1 MQSPKPQVTTT
12 TNSPPAYLEP
22 KLTDV
27 ANKSQAAYEEFK
39 SKGYN
44 MPYAGDRTAG
54 TNEYDTIA
62 NNALLATAG
71 EASGQGTNI
80 NNLGDSVYNKVNS
93 GYYGAP
99 TEKYN
104 LAPTNNLTDNINA
117 QLAPVYRNFS
127 EKLLPQLKSSAI
139 ENGAYGG
146 TKYMQTGEQLGR
158 DTQEQAGNI
167 AAMATYK
174 DFYDRANLE
183 QTDLAQRRQLDSA
196 NKQTE
201 LAASNMVPSLY
212 SAGNSNNT
220 NVANIYGSLAD
231 TTRNFEQSDIDAQ
244 IAYYNELV
252 NSPFAGLGTYE
263 GLLQGSALPG
273 NGVQTSVMTPGRAG
287 GLNPWASAGLQG
299 AMALGTGGMSAG
311 TMGNALGLGAY
322 PMSSFNAGAAMNGLP
337 WSDAR
342 LKNNIRL
349 VGKLNNLNL
358 YTWNYIWDAS
368 RSYLGVIAQ
377 EVMHIPN
384 AVVKQGEYLA
394 VNYSVLGFTMKEI

>member
-39 SKGYN
+39 NKGYN

-54 TNEYDTIA
+54 ANEYDTMA
-62 NNALLATAG
+62 NNALLDTAHAA
-71 EASGQGTNI
+71 EGQGGNTI
-80 NNLGDSVYNKVNS
+80 NTGNTIYNKVNS
-93 GYYGAP
+93 GYYSAP
-99 TEKYN
+99 SEKYN
-104 LAPTNNLTDNINA
+104 LAPTNNLTDSINA
-117 QLAPVYRNFS
+117 QLAPIYRNFS
-127 EKLLPQLKSSAI
+127 EKLVPQLKSSAI

-146 TKYMQTGEQLGR
+146 SKYMQTGEQLGR

-183 QTDLAQRRQLDSA
+183 QTDLAQRRQLDAA

-201 LAASNMVPSLY
+201 LQASSLVPTLY
-212 SAGNSNNT
+212 NAGNAINT
-220 NVANIYGSLAD
+220 NIANTYGNLAD
-231 TTRNFEQSDIDAQ
+231 TTRNFTQSDIDAQ

-273 NGVQTSVMTPGRAG
+273 NGVQTSVSTPGRAG
-287 GLNPWASAGLQG
+287 GLNPWVSAAIGGAS
-299 AMALGTGGMSAG
+299 MLGGGMAPG
-311 TMGNALGLGAY
+311 TMGNVLGLGAY
-322 PMSSFNAGAAMNGLP
+322 PMSSFNTGAAMNGLP
-337 WSDAR
+337 WSDVR
-342 LKNNIRL
+342 LKTNIKL

-358 YTWNYIWDAS
+358 YTWNYIWDKS
-368 RSYLGVIAQ
+368 RRFLGVLAQ

-384 AVVKQGEYLA
+384 AVIKQGEYFA
-394 VNYSVLGFTMKEI
+394 VDYSKLGFTMKEI

>member
-44 MPYAGDRTAG
+44 MPYQGDRTAG
-54 TNEYDTIA
+54 SNEYDTMA
-62 NNALLATAG
+62 NNALLNTAN
-71 EASGQGTNI
+71 AAQGQGTNI
-80 NNLGDSVYNKVNS
+80 NNIGDSVYNKVNS
-93 GYYGAP
+93 GYYSAP

-104 LAPTNNLTDNINA
+104 LAPTNNLTESINA

-127 EKLLPQLKSSAI
+127 EKLVPQLKSSAI

-146 TKYMQTGEQLGR
+146 SKYMQTGEQLGR

-201 LAASNMVPSLY
+201 LQASNLVPSLY

-220 NVANIYGSLAD
+220 NVANVYGSLAD
-231 TTRNFEQSDIDAQ
+231 TTRNFAQSDIDAQ

-263 GLLQGSALPG
+263 GLLRGSALPG
-273 NGVQTSVMTPGRAG
+273 NGVQTSVETPGRAG
-287 GLNPWASAGLQG
+287 GLNPWVSAGIG
-299 AMALGTGGMSAG
+299 AASMLGGGGFGGMTS
-311 TMGNALGLGAY
+311 GNSLSQGLGF
-322 PMSSFNAGAAMNGLP
+322 MTNGGSSYGPFQQQ

-342 LKNNIRL
+342 LKDNVVKMGTRNGINI
-349 VGKLNNLNL
+349 
-358 YTWNYIWDAS
+358 YSWNYIWDTT
-368 RSYLGVIAQ
+368 RKFLGVIAQ

-394 VNYSVLGFTMKEI
+394 VDYSVLGFTMKEI

>member
-54 TNEYDTIA
+54 ANEYDTMT
-62 NNALLATAG
+62 NNALLDTAHAA
-71 EASGQGTNI
+71 EGQGGNVI
-80 NNLGDSVYNKVNS
+80 NTGNSIYNKVNS
-93 GYYGAP
+93 GYYSAP
-99 TEKYN
+99 SEKYN
-104 LAPTNNLTDNINA
+104 LAPTNNLTDSINA
-117 QLAPVYRNFS
+117 QLAPIYRNFS
-127 EKLLPQLKSSAI
+127 EKLVPQLKSSAI

-146 TKYMQTGEQLGR
+146 SKYMQTGEQLGR

-183 QTDLAQRRQLDSA
+183 QTDLAQRRQLDAA

-201 LAASNMVPSLY
+201 LTASGLVPTLY
-212 SAGNSNNT
+212 SAGNAINT
-220 NVANIYGSLAD
+220 NVANTYGNLAD
-231 TTRNFEQSDIDAQ
+231 TTRNFQQSDIDAQ

-263 GLLQGSALPG
+263 GLLRGSALPDT
-273 NGVQTSVMTPGRAG
+273 GVRTSVSTPGRAG
-287 GLNPWASAGLQG
+287 GLNPWVSAALGGAQMLSGTGAFQGLGGMFNYPFGTNAPAAMGPYYPSDVRLKTNLLLEGVKAGLKIY
-299 AMALGTGGMSAG
+299 S
-311 TMGNALGLGAY
+311 
-322 PMSSFNAGAAMNGLP
+322 
-337 WSDAR
+337 
-342 LKNNIRL
+342 
-349 VGKLNNLNL
+349 
-358 YTWNYIWDAS
+358 WNYIWNTS
-368 RSYLGVIAQ
+368 RRFLGVLAQ
-377 EVMHIPN
+377 DVMHIPN
-384 AVVKQGEYLA
+384 AVIKQGEYFA
-394 VNYSVLGFTMKEI
+394 VDYSKLGFTMKEI

>member
-22 KLTDV
+22 KLTDL
-27 ANKSQAAYEEFK
+27 ANKSQAAYEDFK
-39 SKGYN
+39 NKGFN
-44 MPYAGDRTAG
+44 MPYSGDRTAG
-54 TNEYDTIA
+54 SNEYDTIA
-62 NNALLATAG
+62 NNALLNTAN
-71 EASGQGTNI
+71 AAQGQGTNI
-80 NNLGDSVYNKVNS
+80 NNIGDSVYTKVSS
-93 GYYGAP
+93 GYYSAP

-104 LAPTNNLTDNINA
+104 LAPTNNLTESINA

-127 EKLLPQLKSSAI
+127 EKLVPQLKSSAI

-146 TKYMQTGEQLGR
+146 SKYMQTGEQLGR

-201 LAASNMVPSLY
+201 LTASSMVPTLY

-231 TTRNFEQSDIDAQ
+231 TTRNFTQSDIDAE

-252 NSPFAGLGTYE
+252 NSPFAGLGTYA

-273 NGVQTSVMTPGRAG
+273 NGVQTSVQTPGRAG
-287 GLNPWASAGLQG
+287 GLNPWASAAIGLG
-299 AMALGTGGMSAG
+299 SMAAGGMAPG
-311 TMGNALGLGAY
+311 TMGNMFGMGAY
-322 PMSSFNAGAAMNGLP
+322 PASSFNAGAAMNGLP

-342 LKNNIRL
+342 LKDNIVKMGTRN
-349 VGKLNNLNL
+349 GINI
-358 YTWNYIWDAS
+358 YSWNYIWDTT
-368 RSYLGVIAQ
+368 RRFLGVIAQ

-394 VNYSVLGFTMKEI
+394 VDYSVLGFTMKEI